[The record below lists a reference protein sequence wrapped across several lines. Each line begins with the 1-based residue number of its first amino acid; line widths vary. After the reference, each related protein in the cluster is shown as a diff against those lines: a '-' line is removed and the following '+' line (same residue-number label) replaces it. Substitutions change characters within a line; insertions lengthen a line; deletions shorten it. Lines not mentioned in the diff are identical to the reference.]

1 MPVLLFVY
9 HNDRYILSIV
19 VTVEKNIFTR
29 IYEEG
34 TWGDGS
40 VHNPFSGTGSA
51 PDNAVPFVRFV
62 ADTINKYGI
71 LSIFDFGHGD
81 WSIWRD
87 YKFENLN
94 YVGVDVAGG
103 LSQKNQDLFGSE
115 KIRFLEVD
123 ENYIL
128 PEGELLICKEV
139 LQHLS
144 LNEINRILPQFSKF
158 NYLILCN
165 AFFDEDSFIF
175 KMRFFL
181 QFRTRLSKLLNFQ
194 WPFYLPRFPKNNS
207 SIDSGGFRGI
217 DLESEIFS
225 WAFSEFNLLHK
236 FDFDTQKV
244 KGFKQRVLFY
254 AKQAR

>member
-1 MPVLLFVY
+1 M
-9 HNDRYILSIV
+9 
-19 VTVEKNIFTR
+19 
-29 IYEEG
+29 
-34 TWGDGS
+34 
-40 VHNPFSGTGSA
+40 
-51 PDNAVPFVRFV
+51 
-62 ADTINKYGI
+62 
-71 LSIFDFGHGD
+71 
-81 WSIWRD
+81 
-87 YKFENLN
+87 
-94 YVGVDVAGG
+94 
-103 LSQKNQDLFGSE
+103 
-115 KIRFLEVD
+115 KI
-123 ENYIL
+123 IL

>member
-1 MPVLLFVY
+1 MEENV
-9 HNDRYILSIV
+9 
-19 VTVEKNIFTR
+19 FTR

-40 VHNPFSGTGSA
+40 ILSPFSGSGSA
-51 PDNAVPFVRFV
+51 PDNAVPFVKFV
-62 ADTINKYGI
+62 EDVINQNSI

-87 YKFENLN
+87 YKFENLK
-94 YVGVDVAGG
+94 YFGVDVASG
-103 LSQKNQDLFGSE
+103 LSQKHQDLFGSE
-115 KIRFLEVD
+115 EIKFLEVD
-123 ENYIL
+123 ENYSL

-165 AFFDEDSFIF
+165 AFFDERSISF
-175 KMRFFL
+175 KLRFFL
-181 QFRTRLSKLLNFQ
+181 QFRTRIMKLLNLE
-194 WPFYLPRFPKNNS
+194 WPFYLPSFPKNNS
-207 SIDSGGFRGI
+207 DIESGGFRGI

-225 WAFSEFNLLHK
+225 RAFDQFYLVQK
-236 FDFDTQKV
+236 FDFETQNV

-254 AKQAR
+254 EKQSK